1 MKKGLLAFIAVLA
14 LVVSSGACGGNSNP
28 SAPTPPSGGGGGGGG
43 GGGTGSG
50 TVFTL
55 TSAGVDP
62 KELTISPGTRVQF
75 VNNDSRNHEMNSDPH
90 PTHGDC
96 PEIDAVGFL
105 LPGQSRETGT
115 FNTARTCSFHD
126 HNLFPQSQWMGR
138 IIVR

>member
-1 MKKGLLAFIAVLA
+1 MKKGLLVFTGVLVF
-14 LVVSSGACGGNSNP
+14 VVASGACGGNSNP
-28 SAPTPPSGGGGGGGG
+28 SAPTPPSGGGGGGG

-90 PTHGDC
+90 PVHTDC
-96 PEIDAVGFL
+96 PEINSVGFL
-105 LPGQSRETGT
+105 TPGQSRETGT

-126 HNLFPQSQWMGR
+126 HNLFPQPQWEGR
-138 IIVR
+138 IIIR

>member
-1 MKKGLLAFIAVLA
+1 MDMKKGLLVFTAVLV
-14 LVVSSGACGGNSNP
+14 LVVASGACGGNSNP
-28 SAPTPPSGGGGGGGG
+28 SAPTPPSGGGGGG

-105 LPGQSRETGT
+105 TPGQSRETGT